1 MNEENDDDLS
11 MEMDLSEVSPDDR
24 EGGSTVPTGQYH
36 ARLESIQRVSDMNSH
51 LKLRF
56 KLLAGTTAAGVG
68 QTFQEKLFLTEKARP
83 RLRGIA
89 TRMGL
94 LTTANCGERV
104 TINWGDVIGKEFVI
118 EIVDH
123 EFEGKNGKVKTTQLN
138 FVGVYQLNDER
149 VKDVPRAKG
158 QQPAA
163 PKSTKA
169 KPTGDWEDL

>member
-1 MNEENDDDLS
+1 MNENDDDLS
-11 MEMDLSEVSPDDR
+11 MDMDLSDVRPDEL
-24 EGGSTVPTGQYH
+24 EGGETVPTGRYH
-36 ARLESIQRVSDMNSH
+36 ARLESVKRISDMNSH

-56 KLLAGTTAAGVG
+56 TLLAGTNPAGVG
-68 QTFQEKLFLTEKARP
+68 HTFQEKLFLTEKAKP

-104 TINWGDVIGKEFVI
+104 TINWGDAVGKEFVI

-123 EFEGKNGKVKTTQLN
+123 EFDGKNGKVKTTQLGY
-138 FVGVYQLNDER
+138 VGVWPLGDER
-149 VKDVPRAKG
+149 VKDVPKAKA

-163 PKSTKA
+163 PKSE
-169 KPTGDWEDL
+169 KPKPAGDEWEGL